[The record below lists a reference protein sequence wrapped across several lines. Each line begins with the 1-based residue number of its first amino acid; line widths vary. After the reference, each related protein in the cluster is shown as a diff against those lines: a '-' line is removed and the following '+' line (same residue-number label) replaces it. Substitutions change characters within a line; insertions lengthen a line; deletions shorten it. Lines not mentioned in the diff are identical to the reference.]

1 MHQNHHAVVRS
12 VSHPDRALLTSPTS
26 LSTSASPAISVAAD
40 FSAARCC
47 QFPPGARVI
56 GYLLDADI
64 GPTSYGQLYGIGS
77 DTADQFVQFD
87 VVGFDHHA
95 GYDIVRAST
104 GVAYVIV
111 TYACHAQDRG
121 LSHLKE
127 HIAANADWYAAR
139 SLNVAVPWIHS
150 GPMVEHLEASWRG
163 TLSPLKAESR
173 IAALYQVQ
181 EHLAAQ

>member
-1 MHQNHHAVVRS
+1 MHQNFHAVVRS
-12 VSHPDRALLTSPTS
+12 VSHPDPALLPSPTS
-26 LSTSASPAISVAAD
+26 LSTCATPAISVATD
-40 FSAARCC
+40 LSVARCC
-47 QFPPGARVI
+47 QFPPCARVI
-56 GYLLDADI
+56 GFLLDADI
-64 GPTSYGQLYGIGS
+64 GPTSYGQLYGIDS

-87 VVGFDHHA
+87 VVGFDRWA
-95 GYDIVRAST
+95 GYNIVRASS

-121 LSHLKE
+121 MSHLKE

-139 SLNVAVPWIHS
+139 SLNVALPWVHS
-150 GPMVEHLEASWRG
+150 GPMVEHLETSWRG
-163 TLSPLKAESR
+163 MFSPLKAESR